1 MKKMF
6 KRNKN
11 LNIKENLY
19 NKDEINKDEI
29 NIDEIN
35 KKNDIEKQILEK
47 VRKDS
52 EIIYKEIIKK
62 DMIEYIRGNDYH
74 NIEYKEWLRKF
85 NVLDWEQ
92 EFNYVSV
99 KRDNKVYHNMWDILT
114 DKDGYIL
121 IH

>member
-19 NKDEINKDEI
+19 NKDEI

>member
-1 MKKMF
+1 MIKMF

-11 LNIKENLY
+11 LNIKKNLY
-19 NKDEINKDEI
+19 NNDEINIDEI